1 MSSCDATPHL
11 CCAELPALVDVIT
24 ATSTCDAEIS
34 HIERIARNGVIVC
47 DSLCTANY
55 ATDGFI
61 QQMQTQI
68 AERPQN
74 QVSAFVLIEIA
85 LLEV

>member
-1 MSSCDATPHL
+1 
-11 CCAELPALVDVIT
+11 
-24 ATSTCDAEIS
+24 
-34 HIERIARNGVIVC
+34 
-47 DSLCTANY
+47 
-55 ATDGFI
+55 
-61 QQMQTQI
+61 MQTQI